1 MDFKTIRILIALLG
15 WGALYAAVTDNY
27 TFAIVLIGLFVLLIV
42 YSVYLILR

>member
-27 TFAIVLIGLFVLLIV
+27 TFAVILIGLFLLLIAYIV
-42 YSVYLILR
+42 FVKLK